1 MLSVLIVDDD
11 DRFRMRQIDWVER
24 EGHTCRAVASLAAA
38 RVELE
43 RFSPD
48 LILLD
53 LELGDGAGLDLLEP
67 DRAWDAEVVVV
78 TGHATVETAVGA
90 LRRGVTDYLTKP
102 VDRTRLKATLASVQ
116 RTRALKREI
125 GTLRTELRSLGRF
138 GPLVGSSDAMQQVY
152 DLVSRVAPT
161 DAPVLVTG
169 ESGTGKELVARAL
182 HDLSPRRD
190 GPFVAVNCGAIAA
203 TLLESELFGHERG
216 SFTGAER
223 ARPGVFERASG
234 GTLLLDEITEM
245 PPEAQVRLLRVLES
259 RTVQRVGAEAAI
271 PVDVRVVSATN
282 RDPAESVRDGRL
294 REDLL
299 YRISVF
305 PVVLPPLR
313 QRGRD
318 VELLAQ
324 AFLEA
329 LNREHGTMRRLT
341 GAALDAL
348 RKRTWP
354 GNVRELKNA
363 MQRAFILA
371 GGDLDENVFAA
382 DGAPIAEPSEEPVL
396 RLRIGSPLAEAE
408 RRLILATLERCGGN
422 RTHAAAALGIS
433 PKTLYNRLKAYEK
446 QAEAPSR

>member
-259 RTVQRVGAEAAI
+259 RTVQRVGAEAA
-271 PVDVRVVSATN
+271 VRASPASGSGMLGVSADN
-282 RDPAESVRDGRL
+282 
-294 REDLL
+294 
-299 YRISVF
+299 
-305 PVVLPPLR
+305 
-313 QRGRD
+313 
-318 VELLAQ
+318 
-324 AFLEA
+324 
-329 LNREHGTMRRLT
+329 TML
-341 GAALDAL
+341 
-348 RKRTWP
+348 
-354 GNVRELKNA
+354 
-363 MQRAFILA
+363 
-371 GGDLDENVFAA
+371 
-382 DGAPIAEPSEEPVL
+382 
-396 RLRIGSPLAEAE
+396 
-408 RRLILATLERCGGN
+408 
-422 RTHAAAALGIS
+422 
-433 PKTLYNRLKAYEK
+433 
-446 QAEAPSR
+446 PSRLLQMQVLLPNQLCRARRAAGRVRPRRR